1 MRRNGSRVRDGLG
14 QTVTTGCFIGAGIGS
29 ATLFLLLL
37 AVLSGLSFGSCNLSL
52 GSTPNAPVRDGLGIA
67 VNGDGSQVVTVDSSS
82 GLLDV
87 ITDGQL
93 RKQVLVGGQTTGV
106 ALSPDG
112 HTASVTDSE
121 VGKSSGV
128 LAIIDLSTASV
139 TARIPVGSGPTGV
152 VFSPDGRLAYVANTG
167 YVGAGN
173 VQVVDVTREMVTGSV
188 TVGKQPAGLAVSSDG
203 SRLYVVDANL
213 YLPLPV
219 PPTPTLPG
227 DVDIIDTSTLKVTAT
242 VPVGV
247 APLFASL
254 SPSGDTLAVGDY
266 GSNAVTLLDTTSLQT
281 HTISVKH
288 GAFGLVYSPDG
299 KRLFVC
305 GGNSPLVDAAPGAER
320 LNHSSSDAV
329 SVVDVLTETVMAS
342 VEVPNDP
349 TAAATGADGTV
360 YVAMGSYPAVARINP
375 TGLRVS
381 EVGVPGLA
389 PPLHQP
395 QERIR

>member
-14 QTVTTGCFIGAGIGS
+14 ETVATGCFIGAGLGS
-29 ATLFLLLL
+29 TTLVFLLLG
-37 AVLSGLSFGSCNLSL
+37 AVGGLSFGSCSL
-52 GSTPNAPVRDGLGIA
+52 DVGSTPSAPVRDGLGIA
-67 VNGDGSQVVTVDSSS
+67 VGGDGSQVVTVDSSS

-112 HTASVTDSE
+112 QTALVTDSE
-121 VGKSSGV
+121 VGNSSGV
-128 LAIIDLSTASV
+128 LAIVDLSTASV
-139 TARIPVGSGPTGV
+139 SARIPVGSGPTGV
-152 VFSPDGRLAYVANTG
+152 VFSPDGRLAYVADTG
-167 YVGAGN
+167 YLGAGN
-173 VQVVDVTREMVTGSV
+173 VEVVDVNREMVTGSV
-188 TVGKQPAGLAVSSDG
+188 TVGKQPAGLAVSADG
-203 SRLYVVDANL
+203 SKLYVIDANL

-219 PPTPTLPG
+219 PSTPTVPG
-227 DVDIIDTSTLKVTAT
+227 DVDIVDTSTLKVTAT

-266 GSNAVTLLDTTSLQT
+266 GSNAVTLLNTTSLQT
-281 HTISVKH
+281 HTVSVKR

-305 GGNSPLVDAAPGAER
+305 GGNSPLVDAAPGAEQ
-320 LNHSSSDAV
+320 LDHVSTDSV
-329 SVVDVLTETVMAS
+329 SVVDVLTGTVVAS

-349 TAAATGADGTV
+349 TAAATGPDGTV
-360 YVAMGSYPAVARINP
+360 YVALGSYPAVARINP
-375 TGLRVS
+375 TSLRVS

-389 PPLHQP
+389 PPLHQR